1 MGYKDRPPGQGGQG
15 KGNQKPGQGGSQQ
28 GGREGQGVNQ
38 KPGRGGS
45 DKPTTR
51 PTPSG
56 VPNEGRSTAGSEGR
70 YDQGIRTG
78 KGDNEVKDGRQGP
91 GEIPNPED
99 QNDRGSR
106 SGFDGNAAEKIA
118 TDDDEGDEGFG
129 ADQNRTKDPN
139 NQTRQTNQSSNQ
151 RRVLP
156 LGDETL

>member
-1 MGYKDRPPGQGGQG
+1 MGYKDRPPGEGGQRQ
-15 KGNQKPGQGGSQQ
+15 GNQKPGQ
-28 GGREGQGVNQ
+28 
-38 KPGRGGS
+38 GGS

-70 YDQGIRTG
+70 QDQGVRTG
-78 KGDNEVKDGRQGP
+78 KGDYEYTGGRQGP

-118 TDDDEGDEGFG
+118 LDDDEGDEGLG
-129 ADQNRTKDPN
+129 ADQNRKKDPN
-139 NQTRQTNQSSNQ
+139 NQTRHSNPSPNQ
-151 RRVLP
+151 RRVTP
-156 LGDETL
+156 SNDKTP